1 MTPRLEVDPENAE
14 LTYLYIREG
23 DEHLPVWSTV
33 VSEDPLIVV
42 DRCKCHD
49 EVYGVEVVS

>member
-1 MTPRLEVDPENAE
+1 MSAPRLEVDDEGPA
-14 LTYLYIREG
+14 YLYIRPDDG

-42 DRCKCHD
+42 DRCKCHN
-49 EVYGVEVVS
+49 EVYGIEVV